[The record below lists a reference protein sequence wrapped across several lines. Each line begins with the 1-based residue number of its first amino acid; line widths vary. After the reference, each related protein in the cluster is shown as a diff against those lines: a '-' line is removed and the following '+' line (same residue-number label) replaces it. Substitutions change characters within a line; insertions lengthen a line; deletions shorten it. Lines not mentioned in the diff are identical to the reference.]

1 MTDFQQQ
8 ALQLASQQSGT
19 DWLADLRARGADRWA
34 AAVWPTRKTEAWKY
48 TPLLP
53 LQNDNPARWASVDDC
68 AWQQAIDPIPV
79 DATRLVFVNGHFRAE
94 HSSALPAGVARFSE
108 ADAAQ
113 RELIRSQLGT
123 VMDSSLHLFG
133 ALSDALA
140 ADGVLIHVPRNQTL
154 DKPVYILNVSTPEA
168 QPAMSSQRVLV
179 VLEDNAEAELIEH
192 YVSGD
197 EKQNLFVTAMTEVVV
212 GNNARMQH
220 YRINLEQEDL
230 LHVGGVH
237 VDLHRDA
244 RFLGFALGQGSRL
257 KRIDYH
263 VNHCGQGAHLGLNG
277 VYLPRNRQ
285 LIDYHT
291 NVEHKVAHCTT
302 DEVFRG
308 IIGDSAKAVF
318 NGRIHIHQ
326 DAQKTLAEMSNRNLL
341 TSPNAEVN
349 TKPELE
355 IYADDVRC
363 GHGATIAQ
371 LDETSIFYLQSR
383 GVTRSEAVRMLSFGF
398 INELLNEVPEQ
409 AIQDYLRPRLTAL
422 FGQADE
428 KLGQMTYE

>member
-79 DATRLVFVNGHFRAE
+79 DATRLVFVNGHFRPE

-113 RELIRSQLGT
+113 RELIRRQLGT

>member
-113 RELIRSQLGT
+113 RELIRRQLGS

-371 LDETSIFYLQSR
+371 LDETSVFYLQSR
-383 GVTRSEAVRMLSFGF
+383 GVTRADAVRMLSFGF

>member
-79 DATRLVFVNGHFRAE
+79 DATRLVFINGHFRPE
-94 HSSALPAGVARFSE
+94 HSSAMPAGVARFSE

-113 RELIRSQLGT
+113 RELIRRQLGS

>member
-8 ALQLASQQSGT
+8 ALQLAAQQSSP
-19 DWLADLRARGADRWA
+19 DWMAELRASGADRWA
-34 AAVWPTRKTEAWKY
+34 STQWPTRKTEAWKY

-53 LQNDNPARWASVDDC
+53 LQNDNPARLASVDNC
-68 AWQQAIDPIPV
+68 AWQEAFDPIAV
-79 DATRLVFVNGHFRAE
+79 DPTRLVFINGHFRPE
-94 HSSALPAGVARFSE
+94 HSSELPAEVVRFST
-108 ADAAQ
+108 ADNSQQQLIAQ
-113 RELIRSQLGT
+113 HLGK
-123 VMDSSLHLFG
+123 VMDSNVHLFG
-133 ALSDALA
+133 ALSDALVT
-140 ADGVLIHVPRNQTL
+140 DGVLIHVPRGQKL
-154 DKPVYILNVSTPEA
+154 EKPVYIVNVSTPEA

-192 YVSGD
+192 YVSGT
-197 EKQNLFVTAMTEVVV
+197 EQQNLFVNSHTEVVV
-212 GNNARMQH
+212 GNNAQIQH
-220 YRINLEQEDL
+220 YRINLEQENM
-230 LHVGGVH
+230 LHVGGIH

-244 RFLGFALGQGSRL
+244 RFLGFTLAQGSRL

-263 VNHCGQGAHLGLNG
+263 VNHRGEGAHLGLNG
-277 VYLPRNRQ
+277 VYLPRNKQ

-291 NVEHKVAHCTT
+291 NVEHRVPNCTT

-308 IIGDSAKAVF
+308 IIGDSAKAIF
-318 NGRIHIHQ
+318 NGRIHIHP

-341 TSPNAEVN
+341 TSPTAEVY

-371 LDETSIFYLQSR
+371 LDEASLFYLQSR
-383 GVTRSEAVRMLSFGF
+383 GVSRAEAIRMLSFGF

-428 KLGQMTYE
+428 KLGQMSYE

>member
-79 DATRLVFVNGHFRAE
+79 DATRLVFVNGHFRPE

-113 RELIRSQLGT
+113 RELIRRQLGS